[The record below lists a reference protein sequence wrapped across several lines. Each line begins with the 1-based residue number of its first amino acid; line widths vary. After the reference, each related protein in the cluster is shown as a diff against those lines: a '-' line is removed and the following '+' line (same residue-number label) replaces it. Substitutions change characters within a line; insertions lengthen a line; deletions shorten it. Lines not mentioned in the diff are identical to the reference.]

1 MSLSM
6 SFRVIPCYPNYWAHD
21 VSRQYQLAR
30 VNPVI
35 VSFFCKLF
43 TVHSG
48 ILAHENSFTT
58 LDFAEDATYKA
69 RSSFSKAAVEAL
81 LSGCNLNVRFIPNL
95 LRMPNYWS
103 PELYSHCGSGGALAS
118 IGQCR
123 FLMSRSSLTFPLRL
137 LLPAA

>member
-1 MSLSM
+1 MSLST
-6 SFRVIPCYPNYWAHD
+6 SFRVILCHPNHWAND
-21 VSRQYQLAR
+21 VSHQYQLAR
-30 VNPVI
+30 ANLVI

-48 ILAHENSFTT
+48 FLAHEDSFTT
-58 LDFAEDATYKA
+58 LDFAEGATYKA

-95 LRMPNYWS
+95 LGMPNYWS
-103 PELYSHCGSGGALAS
+103 PELYSNCGSADALAS

-123 FLMSRSSLTFPLRL
+123 FLMT
-137 LLPAA
+137 